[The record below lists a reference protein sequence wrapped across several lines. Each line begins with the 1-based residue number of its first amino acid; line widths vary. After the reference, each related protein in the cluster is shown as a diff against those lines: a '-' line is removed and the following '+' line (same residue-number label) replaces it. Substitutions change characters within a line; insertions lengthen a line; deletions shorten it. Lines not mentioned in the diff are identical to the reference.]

1 MSEEVHPAREVL
13 IDFAEGDLSRLQI
26 EQIEAHLKTCSDCAS
41 YVESLKR
48 TYALLARD
56 SVPEPSPGYW
66 AYFAQR
72 VTRRAQSRR
81 WRRVWVLVPGAAA
94 AALVLMMV
102 WWGGEMSV
110 PEPDSIDLLLAEMN
124 TGEMVESLS
133 NSTTYDEFVE
143 ATAEEITVLEEYA
156 LDVDDV
162 YGLLDAL
169 SDDET
174 EALVSEIKELMGMGY
189 DEDTSQ
195 NLTEPVRKE
204 C

>member
-13 IDFAEGDLSRLQI
+13 IDFAEGDLSRQQI
-26 EQIEAHLKTCSDCAS
+26 EQVEAHLRTCNDCNS

-72 VTRRAQSRR
+72 VIRRAQSKRRR
-81 WRRVWVLVPGAAA
+81 WLWVLVPGAAA
-94 AALVLMMV
+94 AALVLMVV
-102 WWGGEMSV
+102 WWGGEVSV

-133 NSTTYDEFVE
+133 STTTYDEFVE
-143 ATAEEITVLEEYA
+143 ATAEEITVLQEYA
-156 LDVDDV
+156 VDADDV
-162 YGLLDAL
+162 YGLLDVL
-169 SDDET
+169 SDEET
-174 EALVSEIKELMGMGY
+174 EELVSEIKELMGMGY

-195 NLTEPVRKE
+195 NLTEPMRKE

>member
-1 MSEEVHPAREVL
+1 MSEDVHPAREVL
-13 IDFAEGDLSRLQI
+13 IDFAEGELSRQQI
-26 EQIEAHLKTCSDCAS
+26 EQIEAHLKTCSDCSS

-48 TYALLARD
+48 TYALLAQD

-66 AYFAQR
+66 AYFARR
-72 VTRRAQSRR
+72 VTRRAQSKRR
-81 WRRVWVLVPGAAA
+81 RRVWILVPGAAA

-124 TGEMVESLS
+124 SGEMVESLS
-133 NSTTYDEFVE
+133 SSTTYDEFVE

-156 LDVDDV
+156 IDVDDV
-162 YGLLDAL
+162 YGLLDLL
-169 SDDET
+169 SDEET
-174 EALVSEIKELMGMGY
+174 EELVSEIKELMGMGY